1 MIWHFKGDFR
11 RGQLLFEPCVC
22 ILPTEIVS

>member
-1 MIWHFKGDFR
+1 MIWHFKGDFL

-22 ILPTEIVS
+22 ILLAEIVS